1 LAKFK
6 EVGVILNT
14 LTIIGLGAGDFNQ
27 LQMGVYK
34 KLKAAKK
41 LYVRTVD
48 HPVLEELAAEGV
60 GFESFDDV
68 YEKHDTFQ
76 PVYAEIADSLIE
88 ATAIEDV
95 MYAVPGH
102 PLVAE
107 QTVQLLIAAANE
119 GKIELVIEGGQSFL
133 DPIFGALKIDPIEGF
148 QLLDGTSF
156 SMHDI
161 NMRQHILIAQVYD
174 TFSASEVKLTLMEK
188 YDDEYPVTV
197 VTAAGS
203 SQEQVVTVPLYELDQ
218 SVEVNN
224 LTTVYVPPVKSQEES
239 LRDWT
244 TFRQIIATLRGPNGC
259 PWDQKQT
266 HESLK
271 KYLLEEA
278 HEYLAAVDAEDD
290 FAMIEELGD
299 VLLQVF
305 LHAQIGEDQGYF
317 TLEDVLASI
326 SKKMIRRHP
335 HVFGDVAV
343 EDADDVV
350 ANWED
355 IKAEEKETSDKP
367 LLDEEYRAS
376 SALQTA
382 YNYQK
387 RAAKVGF
394 DWPDVEGAWDKFT
407 EEWQEFRH
415 EVTKGSNASRLDEF
429 GDVLFTLVN
438 LARFYK
444 LSPEEAMLHA
454 NEKFARRFG
463 YVEQQVKASGKP
475 FSDFTLEQLDAFWN
489 EAKQLEK
496 E

>member
-1 LAKFK
+1 MK
-6 EVGVILNT
+6 T

-27 LQMGVYK
+27 LQMGVYR

-41 LYVRTVD
+41 LYVRTID

-60 GFESFDDV
+60 KFESFDKV
-68 YEKHDTFQ
+68 YEKHDAFQ
-76 PVYAEIADSLIE
+76 PVYAEIANALIE
-88 ATAIEDV
+88 AAAVEDI

-107 QTVQLLIAAANE
+107 QTVQLLIAAADE
-119 GKIELVIEGGQSFL
+119 GKIKLVIEGGQSFL

-203 SQEQVVTVPLYELDQ
+203 AQEQIVTVPLYELDQ

-224 LTTVYVPPVKSQEES
+224 LTTVYVPPVKSQEEA
-239 LRDWT
+239 LKDWT

-278 HEYLAAVDAEDD
+278 HEYLAAIDAEDD

-305 LHAQIGEDQGYF
+305 LHAQIGEDEGYF

-326 SKKMIRRHP
+326 SEKMIRRHP

-350 ANWED
+350 ANWEA
-355 IKAEEKETSDKP
+355 IKAEEKGTSDKP

-394 DWPDVEGAWDKFT
+394 DWPDVDGAWDKFV
-407 EEWQEFRH
+407 EEWQEFRQ

-463 YVEQQVKASGKP
+463 YVEEQVKISGKS

-489 EAKQLEK
+489 EAKRLEK

>member
-1 LAKFK
+1 M
-6 EVGVILNT
+6 NT

-27 LQMGVYK
+27 LQMGVYR
-34 KLKAAKK
+34 KLKHAKT

-60 GFESFDDV
+60 QFKSFDEI
-68 YEKHDTFQ
+68 YEKHNAFQ
-76 PVYAEIADSLIE
+76 PVYEEIADKLIE
-88 ATAIEDV
+88 AAAREDII
-95 MYAVPGH
+95 YAVPGH

-107 QTVQLLIAAANE
+107 QTVQLLITAAND
-119 GKIELVIEGGQSFL
+119 GKVNLVIEGGQSFL

-161 NMRQHILIAQVYD
+161 NMRQHLLIAQVYD

-203 SQEQVVTVPLYELDQ
+203 AQEKIITVPLYELDQ

-224 LTTVYVPPVKSQEES
+224 LTTVYVPPVKSQEEA

-244 TFRQIIATLRGPNGC
+244 TFRQIIATLRGPDGC
-259 PWDQKQT
+259 PWDRKQT

-326 SKKMIRRHP
+326 SEKMIRRHP

-343 EDADDVV
+343 EDAEGVV
-350 ANWED
+350 ANWEA
-355 IKAEEKETSDKP
+355 IKAQEKGISDKP
-367 LLDEEYRAS
+367 LLSEQYRAS
-376 SALQTA
+376 SALQTS

-387 RAAKVGF
+387 LAAKVGF
-394 DWPDVEGAWDKFT
+394 EWPDVEGAWEKFA
-407 EEWQEFRH
+407 EEWQEFRA

-444 LSPEEAMLHA
+444 ISPEEAMLHA

-463 YVEQQVKASGKP
+463 YVEAQVKASGKS
-475 FSDFTLEQLDAFWN
+475 FTDFTLEQLDAFWD
-489 EAKQLEK
+489 EAKQLER

>member
-1 LAKFK
+1 M
-6 EVGVILNT
+6 NT
-14 LTIIGLGAGDFNQ
+14 LTVIGLGAGDFNQ

-34 KLKAAKK
+34 KLKAARK

-48 HPVLEELAAEGV
+48 HPVLEELSAEGLQ
-60 GFESFDDV
+60 FESFDAV
-68 YEKHDTFQ
+68 YEKHNSFQ
-76 PVYAEIADSLIE
+76 PVYEEIAEKLVA
-88 ATAIEDV
+88 ATANEDV

-107 QTVQLLIAAANE
+107 QTVQLLIAAADE
-119 GKIELVIEGGQSFL
+119 GKVKLVIEGGQSFL

-203 SQEQVVTVPLYELDQ
+203 SQEKLVTVPLYELDQ
-218 SVEVNN
+218 SVEVDN
-224 LTTVYVPPVKSQEES
+224 LTTVYVPPVKTQEDA

-244 TFRQIIATLRGPNGC
+244 TFRQIIAVLRGPDGC

-326 SKKMIRRHP
+326 SEKMIRRHP
-335 HVFGDVAV
+335 HVFGDVSV
-343 EDADDVV
+343 EDAEGVV
-350 ANWED
+350 ANWEV
-355 IKAEEKETSDKP
+355 IKAEEKGISDKP
-367 LLDEEYRAS
+367 LLKEEYRAS

-394 DWPDVEGAWDKFT
+394 DWPDVGGAWDKFA
-407 EEWQEFRH
+407 EEWQEFRN
-415 EVTKGSNASRLDEF
+415 EVTKGTNASRLDEF

-454 NEKFARRFG
+454 NEKFARRFS
-463 YVEQQVKASGKP
+463 YVEAKVKESGKP
-475 FSDFTLEQLDAFWN
+475 FSDYTLEQLDAFWN

>member
-1 LAKFK
+1 
-6 EVGVILNT
+6 LNT
-14 LTIIGLGAGDFNQ
+14 LTVIGLGAGDFNQ

-34 KLKAAKK
+34 KLKAARK

-48 HPVLEELAAEGV
+48 HPVLEELSAEGLQ
-60 GFESFDDV
+60 FESFDAV
-68 YEKHDTFQ
+68 YEKHNSFQ
-76 PVYAEIADSLIE
+76 PVYEEIAEKLV
-88 ATAIEDV
+88 ATAEIEDV

-107 QTVQLLIAAANE
+107 QTVQLLIAAADE
-119 GKIELVIEGGQSFL
+119 GKVKLVIEGGQSFL

-203 SQEQVVTVPLYELDQ
+203 SQEKLVTVPLYELDQ
-218 SVEVNN
+218 SVEVDN
-224 LTTVYVPPVKSQEES
+224 LTTVYVPPVKSQEEA

-244 TFRQIIATLRGPNGC
+244 TFRQIIAVLRGPNGC

-326 SKKMIRRHP
+326 SEKMIRRHP
-335 HVFGDVAV
+335 HVFGDVSV
-343 EDADDVV
+343 EDAEGVV
-350 ANWED
+350 ANWEV
-355 IKAEEKETSDKP
+355 IKAEEKGISNKP
-367 LLDEEYRAS
+367 LLKEEYRAS

-387 RAAKVGF
+387 RAAKEGF
-394 DWPDVEGAWDKFT
+394 DWPDVNGAWDKFA
-407 EEWQEFRH
+407 EEWQEFRN
-415 EVTKGSNASRLDEF
+415 EVTKGTSASRLDEF

-463 YVEQQVKASGKP
+463 YVEAKVKESGKP
-475 FSDFTLEQLDAFWN
+475 FSDYTLEQLDAFWD

>member
-1 LAKFK
+1 MK
-6 EVGVILNT
+6 T

-27 LQMGVYK
+27 LQMGVYR

-41 LYVRTVD
+41 LYVRTID

-60 GFESFDDV
+60 KFESFDKV
-68 YEKHDTFQ
+68 YEKHDAFQ
-76 PVYAEIADSLIE
+76 PVYAEIADALIE
-88 ATAIEDV
+88 AAAVEDI

-107 QTVQLLIAAANE
+107 QTVQLLIAAADE
-119 GKIELVIEGGQSFL
+119 GKIKLVIEGGQSFI

-148 QLLDGTSF
+148 QLLDGTRF

-203 SQEQVVTVPLYELDQ
+203 AQEQIVTVPLYELDQ

-224 LTTVYVPPVKSQEES
+224 LTTVYVPPVKSQEEA
-239 LRDWT
+239 LKDWT

-278 HEYLAAVDAEDD
+278 HEYLAAIDAEDD

-305 LHAQIGEDQGYF
+305 LHAQIGEDEGYF

-326 SKKMIRRHP
+326 SEKMIRRHP

-350 ANWED
+350 ANWEA
-355 IKAEEKETSDKP
+355 IKAEEKGTSNKP

-394 DWPDVEGAWDKFT
+394 DWPDVDGAWDKFD
-407 EEWQEFRH
+407 EEWQEFRQ

-463 YVEQQVKASGKP
+463 YVEEQVKISGKS
-475 FSDFTLEQLDAFWN
+475 FSNFTLEQLDAFWN

>member
-1 LAKFK
+1 VEL
-6 EVGVILNT
+6 LNT

-34 KLKAAKK
+34 KLKAANK
-41 LYVRTVD
+41 LFVRTVD
-48 HPVLEELAAEGV
+48 HPVLEELANEGLQ
-60 GFESFDDV
+60 FESFDAV
-68 YEKHDTFQ
+68 YEKHGTFQ
-76 PVYAEIADSLIE
+76 PVYEEIAQRLIE
-88 ATAIEDV
+88 ATSMGDV

-107 QTVQLLIAAANE
+107 QTVQLLIQAAEKGQVNV
-119 GKIELVIEGGQSFL
+119 VIEGGQSFL

-203 SQEQVVTVPLYELDQ
+203 SQEKLVTVPLYELDQ

-224 LTTVYVPPVKSQEES
+224 LTTVYVPPVTSQEEA

-317 TLEDVLASI
+317 TLEDVLASV
-326 SKKMIRRHP
+326 SEKMIRRHP
-335 HVFGDVAV
+335 HVFGDVSV
-343 EDADDVV
+343 EDADGVV
-350 ANWED
+350 ANWEA
-355 IKAEEKETSDKP
+355 IKAEEKGISDKP
-367 LLDEEYRAS
+367 LLKEEYRAS

-394 DWPDVEGAWDKFT
+394 DWPDVDGAWDKFA

-415 EVTKGSNASRLDEF
+415 EVAKGSNMTRLDEF

-463 YVEQQVKASGKP
+463 YVEAKVKASGKP
-475 FSDFTLEQLDAFWN
+475 FSDYTLEQLDAFWL

>member
-1 LAKFK
+1 M
-6 EVGVILNT
+6 NT
-14 LTIIGLGAGDFNQ
+14 LTVIGLGAGDFNQ

-34 KLKAAKK
+34 KLKAARK

-48 HPVLEELAAEGV
+48 HPVLEELSAEGLQ
-60 GFESFDDV
+60 FESFDAV
-68 YEKHDTFQ
+68 YEKHNSFQ
-76 PVYAEIADSLIE
+76 PVYEEIAEKLVA
-88 ATAIEDV
+88 ATANEDV

-107 QTVQLLIAAANE
+107 QTVQLLIAAADE
-119 GKIELVIEGGQSFL
+119 GKVKLVIEGGQSFL

-203 SQEQVVTVPLYELDQ
+203 SQEKLVTVPLYELDQ
-218 SVEVNN
+218 SVEVDN
-224 LTTVYVPPVKSQEES
+224 LTTVYVPPVKSQEDA

-244 TFRQIIATLRGPNGC
+244 TFRQIIAVLRGPDGC

-326 SKKMIRRHP
+326 SEKMIRRHP
-335 HVFGDVAV
+335 HVFGDVSV
-343 EDADDVV
+343 EDVEGVV
-350 ANWED
+350 ANWEV
-355 IKAEEKETSDKP
+355 IKAEEKGISEKP
-367 LLDEEYRAS
+367 LLKEEYRAS

-394 DWPDVEGAWDKFT
+394 DWPDVDGAWDKFA
-407 EEWQEFRH
+407 EEWQEFRN
-415 EVTKGSNASRLDEF
+415 EVTKGTNASRLDEF

-454 NEKFARRFG
+454 NEKFAKRFG
-463 YVEQQVKASGKP
+463 YVEAKVKESGKP
-475 FSDFTLEQLDAFWN
+475 FSDYTLEQLDAFWN

>member
-1 LAKFK
+1 M
-6 EVGVILNT
+6 EIVNT
-14 LTIIGLGAGDFNQ
+14 LTIIGLGAGDFDQ

-34 KLKAAKK
+34 KLTAAKK

-48 HPVLEELAAEGV
+48 HPVLNELAAEGLQ
-60 GFESFDDV
+60 FESFDGV

-76 PVYAEIADSLIE
+76 PVYEEIADKLIE
-88 ATAIEDV
+88 ATAAEDV

-107 QTVQLLIAAANE
+107 QTVQLLIAASEA
-119 GKIELVIEGGQSFL
+119 GKVNVVIEGGQSFL

-156 SMHDI
+156 TMHDI

-203 SQEQVVTVPLYELDQ
+203 SQEKLVTVPLYELDQ
-218 SVEVNN
+218 SVEVDN
-224 LTTVYVPPVKSQEES
+224 LTTVYVPPVKSQEEA
-239 LRDWT
+239 LRDWA

-305 LHAQIGEDQGYF
+305 LNAQIGEDQGYF
-317 TLEDVLASI
+317 TLEDVIASI
-326 SKKMIRRHP
+326 SEKMIRRHP
-335 HVFGDVAV
+335 HVFSDVTV

-350 ANWED
+350 ANWEA
-355 IKAEEKETSDKP
+355 IKAEEKGTNDTP

-376 SALQTA
+376 SSLQTA

-394 DWPDVEGAWDKFT
+394 DWPDVAGAWDKFV
-407 EEWQEFRH
+407 EEWQEFRD
-415 EVTKGSNASRLDEF
+415 EVTTGSTETRLDEF

-463 YVEQQVKASGKP
+463 YVEEKVKKSGKP
-475 FSDFTLEQLDAFWN
+475 FSAYTLEQLDAFWD
-489 EAKQLEK
+489 EVKQLER

>member
-1 LAKFK
+1 M
-6 EVGVILNT
+6 EIVYT
-14 LTIIGLGAGDFNQ
+14 LTIIGLGAGDFDQ

-48 HPVLEELAAEGV
+48 HPVLHELAAEGLQ
-60 GFESFDDV
+60 FESFDAV
-68 YEKHDTFQ
+68 YEKHGTFQ
-76 PVYAEIADSLIE
+76 PVYEEIAHKLIE
-88 ATAIEDV
+88 ATATENV

-107 QTVQLLIAAANE
+107 QTVQLLIAASE
-119 GKIELVIEGGQSFL
+119 TGKINLVIEGGQSFL

-156 SMHDI
+156 NMHDI

-203 SQEQVVTVPLYELDQ
+203 SQEKIITVPLYELDQ
-218 SVEVNN
+218 SVEVDN
-224 LTTVYVPPVKSQEES
+224 LTTIYVPPVKSQEEA
-239 LRDWT
+239 LRDWA
-244 TFRQIIATLRGPNGC
+244 TFRQIISTLRGPNGC

-305 LHAQIGEDQGYF
+305 LNAQIGEDQGYF

-326 SKKMIRRHP
+326 SEKMIRRHP
-335 HVFGDVAV
+335 HVFSDVSV

-350 ANWED
+350 ANWEV
-355 IKAEEKETSDKP
+355 IKAEEKGTIDKP
-367 LLDEEYRAS
+367 LLVEEYRAS
-376 SALQTA
+376 SSLQTA

-394 DWPDVEGAWDKFT
+394 DWPDVAGAWDKFA
-407 EEWQEFRH
+407 EEWQEFRD
-415 EVTKGSNASRLDEF
+415 EVTKGSDESRLDEF

-454 NEKFARRFG
+454 NEKFARRFS
-463 YVEQQVKASGKP
+463 YVEEKVKASGKP
-475 FSDFTLEQLDAFWN
+475 FSDYTLEQLDAFWD
-489 EAKQLEK
+489 EAKKLEK

>member
-1 LAKFK
+1 M
-6 EVGVILNT
+6 NT
-14 LTIIGLGAGDFNQ
+14 LTVIGLGAGDFEQ

-34 KLKAAKK
+34 KLKAAKQ
-41 LYVRTVD
+41 LFVRTVD
-48 HPVLEELAAEGV
+48 HPVLDALSTEGLH
-60 GFESFDDV
+60 FDSFDAV
-68 YEKHDTFQ
+68 YEKHGTFQ
-76 PVYAEIADSLIE
+76 PVYEEIAEKLIE
-88 ATAIEDV
+88 ATVIGDV

-119 GKIELVIEGGQSFL
+119 HKVNLVIEGGQSFL

-156 SMHDI
+156 SMNDI

-174 TFSASEVKLTLMEK
+174 TFSASEVKLTLMDK

-197 VTAAGS
+197 ITAAGS
-203 SQEQVVTVPLYELDQ
+203 SQEKLVTVPLYELDQ

-224 LTTVYVPPVKSQEES
+224 LTTVYVPPVKTQEDA

-244 TFRQIIATLRGPNGC
+244 TFRDIIATLRGPNGC

-317 TLEDVLASI
+317 SLEDVLASI
-326 SKKMIRRHP
+326 SEKMIRRHP
-335 HVFGDVAV
+335 HVFGEVTV
-343 EDADDVV
+343 EDADGVV
-350 ANWED
+350 ANWEA
-355 IKAEEKETSDKP
+355 IKAEEKGISEKP

-387 RAAKVGF
+387 RAAKIGF
-394 DWPDVEGAWDKFT
+394 DWPDVNGAWDKFA
-407 EEWQEFRH
+407 EEWQEFRN
-415 EVTKGSNASRLDEF
+415 EVTNGSNATRLDEF

-463 YVEQQVKASGKP
+463 YIEEKVKASGKL
-475 FSDFTLEQLDAFWN
+475 FTEYTLEQLDAFWD

>member
-1 LAKFK
+1 MHK
-6 EVGVILNT
+6 
-14 LTIIGLGAGDFNQ
+14 LTVIGLGAGDFDQ

-34 KLKAAKK
+34 KLKAAEK
-41 LYVRTVD
+41 LFVRTVD
-48 HPVLEELAAEGV
+48 HPVLKELEAEGLQ
-60 GFESFDDV
+60 FESFDAV
-68 YEKHDTFQ
+68 YEKHGTFQ
-76 PVYAEIADSLIE
+76 PVYEEIADSLME
-88 ATAIEDV
+88 ASQLATV

-107 QTVQLLIAAANE
+107 QTVQLLIAAYRE
-119 GKIELVIEGGQSFL
+119 GKIDLVIEGGQSFL

-148 QLLDGTSF
+148 QLLDGTEM

-188 YDDEYPVTV
+188 YDAEYLVTV

-203 SQEQVVTVPLYELDQ
+203 SQEKLVTVPLYELDQ

-224 LTTVYVPPVKSQEES
+224 LTTVYVPPVKSQEEALKDWS
-239 LRDWT
+239 TLRN
-244 TFRQIIATLRGPNGC
+244 IIAVLRGPNGC

-305 LHAQIGEDQGYF
+305 LNAQIGEDQGYF
-317 TLEDVLASI
+317 TLEDVLASV
-326 SKKMIRRHP
+326 SEKMIRRHP
-335 HVFGDVAV
+335 HVFGDVI
-343 EDADDVV
+343 ADDAEAVV
-350 ANWED
+350 ANWEA
-355 IKAEEKETSDKP
+355 IKDEEKGHSDKA
-367 LLDEEYRAS
+367 LLEAEYRVS
-376 SALQTA
+376 SSLQTA

-387 RAAKVGF
+387 SAAKVGF
-394 DWPDVEGAWDKFT
+394 DWPDVEGAWDKFA
-407 EEWQEFRH
+407 EEWQEFRD
-415 EVTKGSNASRLDEF
+415 EVQNGTTKTRLDEL
-429 GDVLFTLVN
+429 GDVLFTIVN
-438 LARFYK
+438 IARFYK

-463 YVEQQVKASGKP
+463 FVEQQVKESGKA
-475 FSDFTLEQLDAFWN
+475 FASYTLEQLDTFWDQ
-489 EAKQLEK
+489 AKQLEK

>member
-1 LAKFK
+1 MH
-6 EVGVILNT
+6 T
-14 LTIIGLGAGDFNQ
+14 LTIIGLGAGDFDQ

-48 HPVLEELAAEGV
+48 HPVLHELAAEGLQ
-60 GFESFDDV
+60 FESFDAV
-68 YEKHDTFQ
+68 YEKHGTFQ
-76 PVYAEIADSLIE
+76 PVYEEIAEKLIE
-88 ATAIEDV
+88 ATTIEDV

-107 QTVQLLIAAANE
+107 QTVQLLIAAQAA
-119 GKIELVIEGGQSFL
+119 GKVHVVIEGGQSFL

-148 QLLDGTSF
+148 QLLDGTNF
-156 SMHDI
+156 SMHDLT
-161 NMRQHILIAQVYD
+161 MRQHVLIAQVYD

-203 SQEQVVTVPLYELDQ
+203 SQEKIVTVPLYELDQ
-218 SVEVNN
+218 CVEVNN
-224 LTTVYVPPVKSQEES
+224 LTTVYVPPVKSQEEA

-244 TFRQIIATLRGPNGC
+244 TFRQIIATLRGPDGC

-305 LHAQIGEDQGYF
+305 LNAQIGEDLGYF

-326 SKKMIRRHP
+326 SEKMIRRHP
-335 HVFGDVAV
+335 HVFSDVSV
-343 EDADDVV
+343 EGADEVV
-350 ANWED
+350 ANWEV
-355 IKAEEKETSDKP
+355 IKAEEKGIRDEP
-367 LLDEEYRAS
+367 LLKEEYRAS
-376 SALQTA
+376 SSLQTA

-394 DWPDVEGAWDKFT
+394 DWPDVAGAWDKFA
-407 EEWQEFRH
+407 EEWQEFRD
-415 EVTKGSNASRLDEF
+415 EMTNGSQASRLDEL

-463 YVEQQVKASGKP
+463 YVEKKVKESGKP
-475 FSDFTLEQLDAFWN
+475 FSTYTLEQLDAFWE
-489 EAKQLEK
+489 EAKKIER

>member
-1 LAKFK
+1 MH
-6 EVGVILNT
+6 T
-14 LTIIGLGAGDFNQ
+14 LTIIGLGAGDFDQ

-48 HPVLEELAAEGV
+48 HPVLHELAAEGLQ
-60 GFESFDDV
+60 FESFDAV
-68 YEKHDTFQ
+68 YEKHGTFQ
-76 PVYAEIADSLIE
+76 PVYEEIAEKLIE
-88 ATAIEDV
+88 AATVEDV

-107 QTVQLLIAAANE
+107 QTVQLLIAAQAA
-119 GKIELVIEGGQSFL
+119 GKVHVVIEGGQSFL

-156 SMHDI
+156 SMHDL

-203 SQEQVVTVPLYELDQ
+203 SQEKITTVPLYELDQ
-218 SVEVNN
+218 RVEVNN
-224 LTTVYVPPVKSQEES
+224 LTTVYVPPVKTQEEA

-244 TFRQIIATLRGPNGC
+244 TFRQIITTLRGPDGC

-305 LHAQIGEDQGYF
+305 LNAQIGEDLGYF

-326 SKKMIRRHP
+326 SEKMIRRHP
-335 HVFGDVAV
+335 HVFSDVSV
-343 EDADDVV
+343 EDADEVV
-350 ANWED
+350 ANWEA
-355 IKAEEKETSDKP
+355 IKAEEKGMRDQP

-376 SALQTA
+376 SSLQTA

-387 RAAKVGF
+387 GAAKVGF
-394 DWPDVEGAWDKFT
+394 DWPDVAGAWDKFA
-407 EEWQEFRH
+407 EEWQEFKD
-415 EVTKGSNASRLDEF
+415 EMTNGSNASRLDEL

-463 YVEQQVKASGKP
+463 YVEKKVKESGKP
-475 FSDFTLEQLDAFWN
+475 FSDYTLEQLDAFWE
-489 EAKQLEK
+489 EAKQIER

>member
-1 LAKFK
+1 M
-6 EVGVILNT
+6 ENVHIV
-14 LTIIGLGAGDFNQ
+14 TIIGLGAGDFDQ

-48 HPVLEELAAEGV
+48 HPVLQELAAEGLQ
-60 GFESFDDV
+60 FESFDAV
-68 YEKHDTFQ
+68 YEKHGTFQ
-76 PVYAEIADSLIE
+76 PVYEEIAEKLIE
-88 ATAIEDV
+88 AATIEDV

-107 QTVQLLIAAANE
+107 QTVQLLLAAQAA
-119 GKIELVIEGGQSFL
+119 GKVQVVIEGGQSFL

-148 QLLDGTSF
+148 QLLDGTDF
-156 SMHDI
+156 SMHDL

-203 SQEQVVTVPLYELDQ
+203 SQEKITTVPLYELDQ
-218 SVEVNN
+218 CVEVNN
-224 LTTVYVPPVKSQEES
+224 LTTVYVPPVKSQEEA
-239 LRDWT
+239 LRDWA
-244 TFRQIIATLRGPNGC
+244 TFRQIIATLRGPDGC

-305 LHAQIGEDQGYF
+305 LNAQIGEDLGYF

-326 SKKMIRRHP
+326 SEKMIRRHP
-335 HVFGDVAV
+335 HVFSDVSV
-343 EDADDVV
+343 EDADEVV
-350 ANWED
+350 ANWD
-355 IKAEEKETSDKP
+355 AIKAEEKGVQNQP
-367 LLDEEYRAS
+367 LLNEEYRAS
-376 SALQTA
+376 SSLQTA

-394 DWPDVEGAWDKFT
+394 DWPDVTGAWDKFI
-407 EEWQEFRH
+407 EECQEFK
-415 EVTKGSNASRLDEF
+415 EEMANGSNATRLDEL
-429 GDVLFTLVN
+429 GDVLFTIVN

-463 YVEQQVKASGKP
+463 YVEKKVKESGKP
-475 FSDFTLEQLDAFWN
+475 FSAYTLEQLDAFWE
-489 EAKQLEK
+489 EAKKIER

>member
-1 LAKFK
+1 MK
-6 EVGVILNT
+6 T

-27 LQMGVYK
+27 LQMGVYR

-41 LYVRTVD
+41 LYVRTID

-60 GFESFDDV
+60 KFESFDKV
-68 YEKHDTFQ
+68 YEKHDAFQ
-76 PVYAEIADSLIE
+76 PVYAEIADALIE
-88 ATAIEDV
+88 ASAVEDI

-107 QTVQLLIAAANE
+107 QTVQLLIAAADE
-119 GKIELVIEGGQSFL
+119 GKIKLVIEGGQSFI

-148 QLLDGTSF
+148 QLLDGTGF

-203 SQEQVVTVPLYELDQ
+203 AQEQIVTVPLYELDQ

-224 LTTVYVPPVKSQEES
+224 LTTVYVPPVKSQEEA
-239 LRDWT
+239 LKDWT

-278 HEYLAAVDAEDD
+278 HEYLAAIDAEDD

-305 LHAQIGEDQGYF
+305 LHAQIGEDEGYF

-326 SKKMIRRHP
+326 SEKMIRRHP

-350 ANWED
+350 ANWEA
-355 IKAEEKETSDKP
+355 IKAEEKGTSNKP

-394 DWPDVEGAWDKFT
+394 DWPDVDGARDKFD
-407 EEWQEFRH
+407 EEWQEFRQ

-463 YVEQQVKASGKP
+463 YVEEQVKISGKS